1 MLVFS
6 LTCGVA
12 EVPDEDDIP
21 DAQEVLFLPP
31 HDSDD
36 TAIPDA
42 PPPASRQRAVAH
54 VLPMSLSQV
63 VRDMSACDPIKALDK
78 FDKTYM
84 SNSQQTIATFPYTGI
99 VERELQKRKA
109 DHISRSESEVF
120 SFLTQNT
127 TSQEQAKQL
136 LDIITNVRLPSN
148 TQHDYAYFP

>member
-1 MLVFS
+1 MLAFQV
-6 LTCGVA
+6 TCAVT

-21 DAQEVLFLPP
+21 DAQEVLSLPP

-63 VRDMSACDPIKALDK
+63 VQDMSARDPIKALDK

-84 SNSQQTIATFPYTGI
+84 SNSQQTIPNSRQTTFQD
-99 VERELQKRKA
+99 QK
-109 DHISRSESEVF
+109 
-120 SFLTQNT
+120 
-127 TSQEQAKQL
+127 
-136 LDIITNVRLPSN
+136 VRCFHS
-148 TQHDYAYFP
+148 